1 MPVPTTATAA
11 APGHKG
17 PSAAQRLAA
26 LQAARKRTADRMAN
40 TPAVVE
46 VAPPTALPS
55 RSTPSVTT
63 VALAAADEGPMKPAF
78 KEALLAAQE
87 DFELQ
92 APRPMSSGTYVL
104 SSARR
109 CKKCA
114 LTTGNT
120 FDRMK

>member
-40 TPAVVE
+40 NPAVVE

-92 APRPMSSGTYVL
+92 GAIE
-104 SSARR
+104 AIE
-109 CKKCA
+109 
-114 LTTGNT
+114 NT
-120 FDRMK
+120 IQPAEAECPPFVTRWAK